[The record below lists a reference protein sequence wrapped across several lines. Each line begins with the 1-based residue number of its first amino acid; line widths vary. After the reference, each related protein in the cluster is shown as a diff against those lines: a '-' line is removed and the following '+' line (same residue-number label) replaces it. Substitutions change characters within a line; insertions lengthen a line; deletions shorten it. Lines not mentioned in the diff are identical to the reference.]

1 MLAPCRRKIV
11 LMLNPSAQTC
21 SDAFEWKLFRE
32 HQFLRIWLGSKRPSC
47 SGRWQT
53 ATVVRKKFKIKA
65 IREVYFKWEILQVL
79 KPFKNCL
86 PFSTKSCVDI
96 VKRRA
101 VSLQIRIRFF
111 VCGKCWPTILQTKDA
126 NSEQESHN
134 VNNCLQTNFW
144 NETRDGEGSG
154 NRLPLIII
162 DDSSLR

>member
-86 PFSTKSCVDI
+86 PFSTKSCLDI

-111 VCGKCWPTILQTKDA
+111 CVANVGLPFYKQKTRTLNKNLITSTTVFKLIFETK
-126 NSEQESHN
+126 QEMEKA
-134 VNNCLQTNFW
+134 L
-144 NETRDGEGSG
+144 E
-154 NRLPLIII
+154 I
-162 DDSSLR
+162 DYR